1 MNHGQSRVLPVSVGS
16 GLLAGLI
23 GKKLFSVI
31 WGLIDDQ
38 DPPKPEHRDIHTGK
52 LLVALT
58 LEGATFSLIRGI
70 VNHGSR
76 HAYTRLTGSWPGDEQ
91 PEAS

>member
-1 MNHGQSRVLPVSVGS
+1 MGKLVFLPISIGG

-23 GKKLFSVI
+23 GKKLFGVT

-38 DPPKPEHRDIHTGK
+38 DPPKPEHRNVHVGK
-52 LLVALT
+52 LLIALAI
-58 LEGATFSLIRGI
+58 EGAIFSLIRGI
-70 VNHGSR
+70 VSHGSR

-91 PEAS
+91 PEAD